1 MSSMAGREIC
11 NKALDHIGG
20 KGRELNIKEL
30 VNKQAII
37 FTNKGCIFEGTIFFT
52 GDRIHLYN
60 NAGLGSQTAKS
71 VRFAYRHLIKEAG
84 YTRSSIQTGDL
95 KFFEKVKKKDERRGE
110 SEAMTASEVTARM
123 KSNYYTPIEAKPK
136 KKPYY
141 DYGGCTSR
149 KQAEGRV
156 SRCSST
162 EYPVPDH
169 IRGLRAQDY
178 PISSEV
184 QDAITKSIM
193 PNTPLNET
201 KKKEEDLTL
210 CSNVLWE

>member
-30 VNKQAII
+30 VNRQAII

-95 KFFEKVKKKDERRGE
+95 KFYEKIEKK
-110 SEAMTASEVTARM
+110 SELGLGIADLSEIN
-123 KSNYYTPIEAKPK
+123 K
-136 KKPYY
+136 
-141 DYGGCTSR
+141 
-149 KQAEGRV
+149 
-156 SRCSST
+156 
-162 EYPVPDH
+162 
-169 IRGLRAQDY
+169 
-178 PISSEV
+178 
-184 QDAITKSIM
+184 
-193 PNTPLNET
+193 PLNET
-201 KKKEEDLTL
+201 EKKEEDLTL

>member
-1 MSSMAGREIC
+1 MAGREIC

-95 KFFEKVKKKDERRGE
+95 KFFEKVEKKDERRGE

-123 KSNYYTPIEAKPK
+123 KSNYYTPIKAKPK
-136 KKPYY
+136 KEHYY
-141 DYGGCTSR
+141 NFGGHTAR
-149 KQAEGRV
+149 REQAEGRGT
-156 SRCSST
+156 RHSST
-162 EYPVPDH
+162 EHPVQDN
-169 IRGLRAQDY
+169 IRGLMAQNYSGLELGIADL
-178 PISSEV
+178 SE
-184 QDAITKSIM
+184 INK
-193 PNTPLNET
+193 PLNET
-201 KKKEEDLTL
+201 EKKEEDLTL

>member
-30 VNKQAII
+30 VNRQAII

-95 KFFEKVKKKDERRGE
+95 KFFEKVEKKDERRGE

-123 KSNYYTPIEAKPK
+123 KSNYYTPIKAKPK
-136 KKPYY
+136 KEHYY
-141 DYGGCTSR
+141 NFGGHTAR
-149 KQAEGRV
+149 REQAEGRGT
-156 SRCSST
+156 RHSST
-162 EYPVPDH
+162 EHPVQDN
-169 IRGLRAQDY
+169 IRGLMAQNYSGLELGIADL
-178 PISSEV
+178 SE
-184 QDAITKSIM
+184 INK
-193 PNTPLNET
+193 PLNET
-201 KKKEEDLTL
+201 EKKEEDLTL

>member
-11 NKALDHIGG
+11 NKAFDHIGG

-30 VNKQAII
+30 VNRQAII

-95 KFFEKVKKKDERRGE
+95 KFFEKVEKKDERRGE

-123 KSNYYTPIEAKPK
+123 KSNYYTPIKAKPK
-136 KKPYY
+136 KEHYY
-141 DYGGCTSR
+141 NFGGHTAR
-149 KQAEGRV
+149 REQAEGRGT
-156 SRCSST
+156 RPSST
-162 EYPVPDH
+162 EYPVQDN
-169 IRGLRAQDY
+169 IRGLMAQNYSGLELGIADL
-178 PISSEV
+178 SE
-184 QDAITKSIM
+184 INK
-193 PNTPLNET
+193 PLNET
-201 KKKEEDLTL
+201 EKKEEDLTL

>member
-30 VNKQAII
+30 VNRQAII

-123 KSNYYTPIEAKPK
+123 KSNYYTPIKAKPK
-136 KKPYY
+136 KEHYY
-141 DYGGCTSR
+141 NFGGHTAR
-149 KQAEGRV
+149 REQAEGRV
-156 SRCSST
+156 SRHAEIEPLSVGQVSGT
-162 EYPVPDH
+162 ISGMHYSEL
-169 IRGLRAQDY
+169 GLGIADL
-178 PISSEV
+178 SE
-184 QDAITKSIM
+184 INK
-193 PNTPLNET
+193 PLNET
-201 KKKEEDLTL
+201 EKKEEDLTL